1 MRLFLLILLIFTDMK
16 NIEVFCV
23 NTGTTEFFSLGTTL
37 TEIAR
42 IMQIKLEGTI
52 CGAYVNH
59 RVKPMDFE
67 LVKPKQIEFFDYSNR
82 DGQRIYLRTLSFILY
97 AAVKNLWPDARLK
110 IDHAIAKGY
119 YCSLEELDQPLTEE
133 DIWQIKEEMNS
144 IISQDL
150 PVKRMAMLSEKAVQ
164 LFEQEGLTRKAE
176 LFNAYGRLYAPIF
189 ELAGHVNFFYGHQL
203 TSTGPVARFGLEKYY
218 DGILLR
224 FPKQNNFNEL
234 EPAIEQDKLF
244 GIFREHKQ
252 RASLLGVNDIS
263 HLNQITT
270 RGDAGNVIKVSEALH
285 EKKIA
290 EIATVITE
298 KHDKINIILIAGPSS
313 SGKTTFSKRLSVQ
326 LAVNGLHAIQISL
339 DDFFVDRQ
347 HTPLDEHGEL
357 DFESLQAI
365 DVVFFNQLLVK
376 LLQGEQVELPR
387 FDFQS
392 GERVFKGD
400 LLKMEKDNILIIE
413 GIHGLNPDLIPM
425 IDPETTYKIF
435 ISALT
440 QISFDE
446 HTYVPTT
453 DNRLLRRMI
462 RDAKYRGYSASKT
475 IQRWPSVRRGEEKHI
490 FPFQENA
497 DIMFNSALVYEL
509 AVLKRSANTLLKS
522 VKENEPE
529 YAEAVR
535 LLIFISYFN
544 SIPETEIPPTS
555 VLREFLGG
563 SSFDY

>member
-1 MRLFLLILLIFTDMK
+1 MK
-16 NIEVFCV
+16 KIEIFCV
-23 NTGTTEFFSLGTTL
+23 NTGNSEFFPLGTTL
-37 TEIAR
+37 AEIAQT
-42 IMQIKLEGTI
+42 MNIKLEGII

-110 IDHAIAKGY
+110 IDHAISKGY
-119 YCSLEELDQPLTEE
+119 YCSLEELDHQLTEE
-133 DIWQIKEEMNS
+133 DIWQIREEMKS
-144 IISQDL
+144 IVRQDL
-150 PVKRMAMLSEKAVQ
+150 PVTRMAMLTEKAIG
-164 LFEQEGLTRKAE
+164 LFEEEGLTRKAE
-176 LFNAYGRLYAPIF
+176 LFKGYGRLYAPII
-189 ELAGHVNFFYGHQL
+189 ELGGHVNFFYGHQL
-203 TSTGPVARFGLEKYY
+203 TSTGEVTMFGLEKYY
-218 DGILLR
+218 DGLLLR
-224 FPKQNNFNEL
+224 FPKQNDFYEL
-234 EPAIEQDKLF
+234 EPATEQDKLF

-252 RASLLGVNDIS
+252 RARLLGVSDIS
-263 HLNQITT
+263 HLNIIVEK
-270 RGDAGNVIKVSEALH
+270 GDAGNVIKVSEALH

-290 EIATVITE
+290 EIATLITE
-298 KHDKINIILIAGPSS
+298 KHDKINVVLIAGPSS
-313 SGKTTFSKRLSVQ
+313 SGKTTFSKRLSIQ
-326 LAVNGLHAIQISL
+326 LSVNGLHALQISL
-339 DDFFVDRQ
+339 DDFFVDRA

-365 DVVFFNQLLVK
+365 DVLFFNQLLVK
-376 LLQGEQVELPR
+376 ILNGEQVEMPR

-400 LLKMEKDNILIIE
+400 YLKMEKDNILIIE
-413 GIHGLNPDLIPM
+413 GIHGLNPELIPM
-425 IDPETTYKIF
+425 IDPEATFKIF

-462 RDAKYRGYSASKT
+462 RDAKYRGYTASKT
-475 IQRWPSVRRGEEKHI
+475 IKRWPSVRRGEDKHI
-490 FPFQENA
+490 FPYQENA

-509 AVLKRSANTLLKS
+509 SVMKRFASTLLKT
-522 VKENEPE
+522 VKENEQE

>member
-1 MRLFLLILLIFTDMK
+1 MK

-23 NTGTTEFFSLGTTL
+23 NTGTSNFFPLGTTL
-37 TEIAR
+37 SEIALT
-42 IMQIKLEGTI
+42 MQVKLEGAV

-97 AAVKNLWPDARLK
+97 AAIKNLWPNARLR
-110 IDHAIAKGY
+110 IDHAISKGY
-119 YCSLEELDQPLTEE
+119 YCSLEALDHQLCEE
-133 DIWQIKEEMNS
+133 DIRQIREEMKS
-144 IISQDL
+144 IVNQNL
-150 PVKRMAMLSEKAVQ
+150 PVTRMAMLTEKAVQ
-164 LFEQEGLTRKAE
+164 LYEQEGLTRKAE
-176 LFNAYGRLYAPIF
+176 LFKAYGRLYAPIF
-189 ELAGHVNFFYGHQL
+189 ELGVHVNFFYGHQL
-203 TSTGPVARFGLEKYY
+203 TSTGPVTSFGLEKYY
-218 DGILLR
+218 DGLLLR
-224 FPKQNNFNEL
+224 FPKQNNFYEL

-252 RASLLGVNDIS
+252 RARLLGVTDIS
-263 HLNQITT
+263 DLDKVVAS
-270 RGDAGNVIKVSEALH
+270 GKAGNVIKVSEALH

-290 EIATVITE
+290 EIATIITE
-298 KHDKINIILIAGPSS
+298 RHDKINIVLIAGPSS
-313 SGKTTFSKRLSVQ
+313 SGKTTFSKRLGIQ

-339 DDFFVDRQ
+339 DNFFVDRQ
-347 HTPLDEHGEL
+347 QTPVDEHGEL

-376 LLQGEQVELPR
+376 LLNGEQVEMPS

-392 GERVFKGD
+392 GQREFKD
-400 LLKMEKDNILIIE
+400 EYLKMEKDTILIIE
-413 GIHGLNPDLIPM
+413 GIHGLNPELIPM
-425 IDPETTYKIF
+425 IDPGATFKIF

-462 RDAKYRGYSASKT
+462 RDAKYRGYSASTT
-475 IQRWPSVRRGEEKHI
+475 IKRWPSVRRGEDKHI
-490 FPFQENA
+490 FPYQENA

-509 AVLKRSANTLLKS
+509 AVMKNYANTLLKS

-529 YAEAVR
+529 YSEAVR
-535 LLIFISYFN
+535 MLIFISYFD